1 MAEKNSFVMY
11 GDYKQHLDL
20 LTYEQKGK
28 LLDALMVYANSGDV
42 PEEDGMVM
50 MAFSFIKAQI
60 DRDNEKFHETCKK
73 RSQAGKKGAEEKKAK
88 QANADF
94 AKEEQAKQANADFA
108 EQTEAK
114 QAENEN
120 ENEKENDVT
129 PNGVTKKHIGV
140 SRSHNPKKV
149 DPFEEYSAGDD
160 ELLAALRGYE
170 QMRKQ
175 IKKPLTDQAKALALR
190 KLDSLAMDRY
200 TKIEIV
206 NQSILN
212 SWQGLF
218 PVKKPA
224 EIPKPSNRAF

>member
-1 MAEKNSFVMY
+1 MAGKNSFVMY

-28 LLDALMVYANSGDV
+28 LLDALMVYANSGDI
-42 PEEDGMVM
+42 PQEDGMVM

-60 DRDNEKFHETCKK
+60 DRDNEKFRETCKK

-94 AKEEQAKQANADFA
+94 AEQAEAN
-108 EQTEAK
+108 

-120 ENEKENDVT
+120 ENENDVT
-129 PNGVTKKHIGV
+129 PDGVTKKHIGV
-140 SRSHNPKKV
+140 SRAHKTKRV

-175 IKKPLTDQAKALALR
+175 IKKPLTDQAKELALR

-224 EIPKPSNRAF
+224 DIPKPSNRAF